1 MNEYIL
7 ISSKKKQ
14 DEFLYDPWMNHYLIQ
29 KNFITNYDEVLFQSW
44 CHPFDK
50 IDEYLCQEYQGRY
63 DYKWDENLHIL
74 FNELTKEIVIII
86 TNRYQIIVKC
96 DKIPNGVVKTVKN
109 YYPNIRLF
117 CRNKD
122 FEEVET

>member
-7 ISSKKKQ
+7 LSTKKKEN
-14 DEFLYDPWMNHYLIQ
+14 EFLYDAWVNQYLLN
-29 KNFITNYDEVLFQSW
+29 KNYKDSYDDVFFCHW
-44 CHPFDK
+44 CYPFER
-50 IDEYLCQEYQGRY
+50 IDECLNEAYQSRY
-63 DYKWDENLHIL
+63 DYKWDDNLHTL
-74 FNELTKEIVIII
+74 YNELTKEIVIII

-96 DKIPNGVVKTVKN
+96 DRIPIGVVRTIKN

-117 CRNKD
+117 CRDKE